1 MVTVLPGPFTLQA
14 KQMAIQT
21 EVRTLYESYFAQA
34 SRTRAWIPDELP
46 QRDQMAQYGHLV
58 SKESREL
65 LLGFMGVEAL
75 VDDYV
80 FAGIKAAGDDVA
92 TQDLYNQW
100 GTEERRH
107 TQTFRHALIDSGLYS
122 QEWVDDYL
130 EEIPKRQWTFE
141 LQTGYEGTPLL
152 GSAYAIFQERQTR
165 WNYTQMRTRLWGE
178 YGSPVDGSGRRVF
191 PAIAGAIRFP
201 EIDEGAHEAN
211 FSNIVRIHLKYMP
224 DQALEALMKTSAR
237 YRMPVVQLPNGEQ
250 FVEAVLAA
258 GMGSPRDV
266 ITQVMNPSLARMGLE
281 SRQAL
286 RRAVENF
293 QNLPE
298 GGVVQLP
305 GRPIGELP
313 DETASAVYEMQPS
326 GDFVLIA
333 GSAEGELF
341 TDDHAKKEA
350 GTDP

>member
-1 MVTVLPGPFTLQA
+1 MITMLPGPFTLQA

-21 EVRTLYESYFAQA
+21 EVRKHYEAYFAQA
-34 SRTRAWIPDELP
+34 SRTRAWIPDKLP
-46 QRDQMAQYGHLV
+46 QRGEMAQYGHLV

-65 LLGFMGVEAL
+65 LLGFMGVESL
-75 VDDYV
+75 VNDYV
-80 FAGIKAAGDDVA
+80 FAGIKAAGNSVM
-92 TQDLYNQW
+92 TQDLYNRW
-100 GTEERRH
+100 GVEERRH
-107 TQTFRHALIDSGLYS
+107 WQTFRHALIDSGLYP

-130 EEIPKRQWTFE
+130 EEIPEGQWTFE

-165 WNYTQMRTRLWGE
+165 WNYTQMRMRLWQE
-178 YGSPVDGSGRRVF
+178 YGSPVDASGRHVF

-211 FSNIVRIHLKYMP
+211 FSGIVRIHLKYMP
-224 DQALEALMKTSAR
+224 DQALEALIKTSAR

-266 ITQVMNPSLARMGLE
+266 ISQVMNPSLARMGLE
-281 SRQAL
+281 SRKAL
-286 RRAVENF
+286 RRAIENF

-305 GRPIGELP
+305 GRPIEELP
-313 DETASAVYEMQPS
+313 DEAASAIYEMQSS
-326 GDFVLIA
+326 GDFVLIV

-341 TDDHAKKEA
+341 TDSDAKKEA
-350 GTDP
+350 DTDP